1 MTDTQQQDR
10 YRVTVAGW
18 PGTWLML
25 DGGETTSATAI
36 EPDGGSDD
44 YEILA
49 GKPRHAN
56 IKLTRGNKPDR
67 DGPIQRQYRP
77 LVGSWRTQVTQ
88 VPIDG
93 DGVALVSEA
102 TTYHVKLVGLTPPPV
117 NMRSDTTP
125 SDVVA
130 EFGVERIS

>member
-1 MTDTQQQDR
+1 MTDTQQTDR
-10 YRVTVAGW
+10 FRVTVTGW

-25 DGGETTSATAI
+25 EGGETTAATTQ

-56 IKLTRGNKPDR
+56 IKLTRGYKADR
-67 DGPIQRQYRP
+67 DFPIQRQYRP
-77 LVGSWRTQVTQ
+77 LVGTWRTTVTV

-93 DGVALVSEA
+93 DGIALVAE
-102 TTYHVKLVGLTPPPV
+102 TQTYHVKLAGLTPPSV
-117 NMRSDTTP
+117 NHRQETTP